1 MNNYYAMFSFKRMMT
16 VARKEAIE
24 MFIDPVRVIAN
35 FMVPIVLM
43 FLFSSGMNMDI
54 KNIPFVVL
62 DLDNTPASREYAD
75 AYINS
80 EYYLYRGNVYSNRDA
95 EVALQK
101 NIARFYLDIP
111 SGFGRNLSAGKGAQV
126 GTFIDGTQPF
136 RSESIKGYT
145 AGTNSIYLL
154 NKAKEQLGTTEDS
167 NFAIKSRYWYNQ
179 ASESK
184 YTFVPGAITVI
195 LIAIP
200 AIMMTLSIVKEKEVG
215 TITNFY
221 ATPLTKLEFL
231 IGKQLIYIVIFFIT
245 YFILVGIAVFIYGVP
260 LKGSFLLLT
269 GMSLVYI
276 FCTTAIGLLVSSFVK
291 SQIAGLLIALIT
303 TMIPSFTYSGLLTPI
318 SSLDTS
324 GQITARLYPVIYYMR
339 TVMGTFTKDLPIKT
353 MLPNFLYLIIFY
365 SIVMILCNILLKKQ
379 ES

>member
-1 MNNYYAMFSFKRMMT
+1 MFSFKRMMT

-24 MFIDPVRVIAN
+24 MFRDPVRVIAN
-35 FMVPIVLM
+35 FAVPIVLM

-62 DLDNTPASREYAD
+62 DFDNTPASRQYAD

-80 EYYLYRGNVYSNRDA
+80 EYYLYRGNVYSNKQA
-95 EVALQK
+95 ELALQK
-101 NIARFYLDIP
+101 SIARFYLDIP
-111 SGFGRNLSAGKGAQV
+111 EGFGRNLSAGKGTQV

-136 RSESIKGYT
+136 RAKSIKGYVS
-145 AGTNSIYLL
+145 GTNMTYLS
-154 NKAKEQLGTTEDS
+154 NKASEEYGLNDS
-167 NFAIKSRYWYNQ
+167 STGFEIKSRYWYNQ

-184 YTFVPGAITVI
+184 YTFVPGAIAVI

-231 IGKQLIYIVIFFIT
+231 IGKQLIYAGIFFII
-245 YFILVGIAVFIYGVP
+245 YFILVAIAVFIYKVP
-260 LKGSFLLLT
+260 IKGSFLLLT
-269 GMSLVYI
+269 GMTVIYI

-318 SSLDTS
+318 SSLDEA
-324 GQITARLYPVIYYMR
+324 GQITAKFYPVIYYIR
-339 TVMGTFTKDLPIKT
+339 TVMGSFTKALPVKT
-353 MLPNFLYLIIFY
+353 LLPNFLYLTIFY
-365 SIVMILCNILLKKQ
+365 IILMILCNILLKKQ
-379 ES
+379 EK

>member
-1 MNNYYAMFSFKRMMT
+1 MFSFKRMMT
-16 VARKEAIE
+16 VAKKEAIE
-24 MFIDPVRVIAN
+24 MFRDPIRVGAN
-35 FMVPIVLM
+35 FAVPIVLM

-62 DLDNTPASREYAD
+62 DYDNTTESREYAN

-80 EYYLYRGNVYSNRDA
+80 DYFLYRGQVYSNRDA
-95 EVALQK
+95 EIALQK
-101 NIARFYLDIP
+101 NDARFYIEIP
-111 SGFGRNLSAGKGAQV
+111 SGFGRNLSSGKGTQV

-136 RSESIKGYT
+136 RAESIKGYT
-145 AGTNSIYLL
+145 SGTNMIYLKHKL
-154 NKAKEQLGTTEDS
+154 TEEVGYTGGIS
-167 NFAIKSRYWYNQ
+167 NFNIKSRYWYNQ
-179 ASESK
+179 GSESK
-184 YTFVPGAITVI
+184 YTFVPGAIAII

-231 IGKQLIYIVIFFIT
+231 IGKQLIYVAIFILI
-245 YFILVGIAVFIYGVP
+245 YFILVFIAVFLYGVP

-269 GMSLVYI
+269 GMSIVYI
-276 FCTTAIGLLVSSFVK
+276 FCTTGIGLLVSSFVK

-324 GQITARLYPVIYYMR
+324 GQITAKVYPVIFYMR
-339 TVMGTFTKDLPIKT
+339 TVMGSFTKNLPIKS
-353 MLPNFLYLIIFY
+353 MLPNFIYLGIFY
-365 SIVMILCNILLKKQ
+365 IIVMILCNILLKKQ
-379 ES
+379 EK

>member
-1 MNNYYAMFSFKRMMT
+1 MFSFKRMMT
-16 VARKEAIE
+16 VARKETIE
-24 MFIDPVRVIAN
+24 MFRDPVRVVAN
-35 FMVPIVLM
+35 FAVPIVLM

-62 DLDNTPASREYAD
+62 DFDNTPASREYAD

-80 EYYLYRGNVYSNRDA
+80 EYYLYRGHVYSNKEA

-101 NIARFYLDIP
+101 NVARFYVDIP
-111 SGFGRNLSAGKGAQV
+111 AGFGRNLSAGKGTQV

-136 RSESIKGYT
+136 RAESIKGYT
-145 AGTNSIYLL
+145 SGTNSTYLL
-154 NKAKEQLGTTEDS
+154 NKATEEYGLTGNLT
-167 NFAIKSRYWYNQ
+167 NFSIKSRYWYNQ

-184 YTFVPGAITVI
+184 YTFVPGAIAVI

-200 AIMMTLSIVKEKEVG
+200 AIMMTLSIVKEKEIG

-231 IGKQLIYIVIFFIT
+231 IGKQSIYIAIFFVI
-245 YFILVGIAVFIYGVP
+245 YFMLVGIAVFIYGVP

-318 SSLDTS
+318 SSLDAS
-324 GQITARLYPVIYYMR
+324 GQMTARLYPVIYYMR

-353 MLPNFLYLIIFY
+353 MLPNFAYLTIFY
-365 SIVMILCNILLKKQ
+365 IAVMVLCNILLKKQ
-379 ES
+379 EK